1 MTFDSSDA
9 HRDAKQE
16 DIVFSTYLGPPV
28 DEPTEEESQFFKYVD
43 AVAKVAFLNG
53 IVALVLT
60 YFAKGIGRPGIGF
73 VIAYFLGVFLGLLF
87 LPVLLSAILALP
99 GLLFKSYK
107 RVFKIIFIALW
118 LASILLT
125 GILEYLKRRDP
136 TFLDF
141 LTR

>member
-1 MTFDSSDA
+1 MRRF
-9 HRDAKQE
+9 
-16 DIVFSTYLGPPV
+16 
-28 DEPTEEESQFFKYVD
+28 EEESQFFKYVD

-99 GLLFKSYK
+99 GSLFKSYK

-125 GILEYLKRRDP
+125 GIFEYLKRRDP

-141 LTR
+141 LTH

>member
-28 DEPTEEESQFFKYVD
+28 DEPTEEESQFFKNVD

-118 LASILLT
+118 LAS
-125 GILEYLKRRDP
+125 
-136 TFLDF
+136 
-141 LTR
+141 